1 MKLSVIF
8 LMALVLILL
17 YVVMQFIGSSK
28 TDLTKDV
35 NDATLP
41 ITISAK
47 DLPAGSSGSNY
58 AYSIW
63 FYINDWNV
71 NYGTEKIIFERKDQ
85 KGNKSP
91 SVVLGSFENNLDI
104 TVAVYP
110 DHNTHKGSDGSMP
123 THTCNVENVP
133 IQKWVNLIV
142 SLNGRSLDVYL
153 DGKLVRT
160 CVLPGVAMVDKDAD
174 IYLTP
179 TPTGGFDGFT
189 SKFQYIPNPVNP
201 QEAYNIYKAGYGGG
215 GLGSTMNKYKVK
227 VSYLV
232 GNKEKSSFQI

>member
-8 LMALVLILL
+8 LLAVVLILG
-17 YVVMQFIGSSK
+17 YVIMQFIGSSK
-28 TDLTKDV
+28 TDLTKV
-35 NDATLP
+35 INDATLP
-41 ITISAK
+41 ITISAN

-71 NYGTEKIIFERKDQ
+71 NYGTKKILFERKDS
-85 KGNKSP
+85 KGNLSP

-104 TVAVYP
+104 TLAVYP
-110 DHNTHKGSDGSMP
+110 DQNTEANPDGSMP
-123 THTCNVENVP
+123 THTCSVENVP

-174 IYLTP
+174 IHLTP
-179 TPTGGFDGFT
+179 TPPGGFDGFT

-215 GLGSTMNKYKVK
+215 GLGGGMDRYKVK

-232 GNKEKSSFQI
+232 DNKEKSSYEI

>member
-85 KGNKSP
+85 KETNH
-91 SVVLGSFENNLDI
+91 LQLF
-104 TVAVYP
+104 
-110 DHNTHKGSDGSMP
+110 
-123 THTCNVENVP
+123 
-133 IQKWVNLIV
+133 
-142 SLNGRSLDVYL
+142 
-153 DGKLVRT
+153 
-160 CVLPGVAMVDKDAD
+160 
-174 IYLTP
+174 
-179 TPTGGFDGFT
+179 
-189 SKFQYIPNPVNP
+189 
-201 QEAYNIYKAGYGGG
+201 
-215 GLGSTMNKYKVK
+215 
-227 VSYLV
+227 
-232 GNKEKSSFQI
+232 